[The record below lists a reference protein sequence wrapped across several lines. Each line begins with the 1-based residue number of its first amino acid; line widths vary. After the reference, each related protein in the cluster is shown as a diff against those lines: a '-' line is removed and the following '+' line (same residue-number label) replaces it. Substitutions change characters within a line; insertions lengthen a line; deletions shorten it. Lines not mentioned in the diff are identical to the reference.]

1 MSQPPGQSHLTT
13 PLAPAPVNDGSRSH
27 GFDNGA
33 LIDDKYLVEETIAEG
48 GIGVIVVARHL
59 ALNQRVAIKYLKPK
73 ALKNPLLVER
83 FVREGRLA
91 AQISSDHVVRVFDVG
106 SLAEGGP
113 YMVMEYLVGQ
123 DLGSLL
129 HSGPLPIAQAVDYVI
144 QACDALAE
152 AHVLRIVHRDIKP
165 ENLFL
170 AERPS
175 NTPIIKIID
184 FGISKMVPTRGE
196 NGNWGHET
204 AAGERFGTPLYMS
217 PEQLRSS
224 SNVDS
229 RTDIWSLAVT
239 LHELV
244 TGQLPF
250 AGNDLPQLCTS
261 VLASEPTRLTA
272 VLPDAPPLLEAILLR
287 CLEKDPDLRFDDVAE
302 LAEELAPFGPPSAAA
317 RTSRIKDVILRGGHN
332 VRRRARTPANTDV
345 RPLAAEVAR
354 ALAGE
359 APAVTVVAA
368 RRLMMP
374 SRRKVAFAGLG
385 ALGCIAALGY
395 SQLDRPSSAST
406 RAAGLGLSAFPF
418 SPTRT
423 QSEAAAAVAT
433 ATPSAYPPSAS
444 APSASTPSA
453 SGASGAQVRVAP
465 AAAAVVPAA
474 APSTSA
480 SSSRPTIVRLP
491 PSIQTR
497 RELFGGRE

>member
-1 MSQPPGQSHLTT
+1 MSHSSGPPNLTT
-13 PLAPAPVNDGSRSH
+13 PLAPAPLSEGSRAPAFS
-27 GFDNGA
+27 NGS
-33 LIDDKYLVEETIAEG
+33 LIDSKYLVEETVAEG

-73 ALKNPLLVER
+73 ALKNPSLVER

-91 AQISSDHVVRVFDVG
+91 AQISSDHVVRVYDVG

-129 HSGPLPIAQAVDYVI
+129 EKGPIPIEQAVDYII

-152 AHVLRIVHRDIKP
+152 AHVLQIVHRDIKP

-170 AERPS
+170 AERTS

-184 FGISKMVPTRGE
+184 FGISKVAPSRGE
-196 NGNWGHET
+196 GGKWGHET
-204 AAGERFGTPLYMS
+204 AASERFGTPLYMS

-224 SNVDS
+224 SNVDT

-261 VLASEPTRLTA
+261 VLASPPTSLTA
-272 VLPDAPPLLEAILLR
+272 VLPDAPPRLEAILLR
-287 CLEKDPDLRFDDVAE
+287 CFEKDPDLRFDDVAE
-302 LAEELAPFGPPSAAA
+302 LAEQLAPFGPPSAAA
-317 RTSRIKDVILRGGHN
+317 RTARIREVIQRGGQN
-332 VRRRARTPANTDV
+332 VRRRARTPVTTDIH
-345 RPLAAEVAR
+345 PLAIEVAR

-359 APAVTVVAA
+359 APAMTPSEAQ
-368 RRLMMP
+368 RFTRP
-374 SRRKVAFAGLG
+374 SRRKVALAGLG
-385 ALGCIAALGY
+385 AIGCIAALGY
-395 SQLDRPSSAST
+395 VQLDRPSSGAIH
-406 RAAGLGLSAFPF
+406 AAGLGLSALSAPMQRQ
-418 SPTRT
+418 TAA
-423 QSEAAAAVAT
+423 EAAPPAGSAASLS
-433 ATPSAYPPSAS
+433 SAAPLPAAGPADAPLRIAAIAS
-444 APSASTPSA
+444 TTVAPSPTPSA
-453 SGASGAQVRVAP
+453 S
-465 AAAAVVPAA
+465 
-474 APSTSA
+474 
-480 SSSRPTIVRLP
+480 SSSRPAIVRTP
-491 PSIQTR
+491 PTTLTR